1 VRYTPPASSLQCYTS
16 DFRAL
21 VLLFHGHR
29 ALFITQDTH
38 QQQLLCAELLQLPAE
53 RINRYL
59 LEYVYLAVS
68 RPSGPIE
75 RAITE
80 LCGRS
85 FNTAVQVYHS
95 SADVQVVAVGLG

>member
-1 VRYTPPASSLQCYTS
+1 MSAAPHL
-16 DFRAL
+16 
-21 VLLFHGHR
+21 HR
-29 ALFITQDTH
+29 ALFTTQDTH

-68 RPSGPIE
+68 RPSGPLE

-85 FNTAVQVYHS
+85 FNTAVQVLP
-95 SADVQVVAVGLG
+95 QG

>member
-1 VRYTPPASSLQCYTS
+1 VLHFRLHRSL
-16 DFRAL
+16 FA
-21 VLLFHGHR
+21 
-29 ALFITQDTH
+29 TQDNH

-68 RPSGPIE
+68 RPSGPLE

-85 FNTAVQVYHS
+85 FNTAVQVHHS
-95 SADVQVVAVGLG
+95 SADVG